1 MVILMR
7 VYMVRHGETDWNLD
21 GRVQGREDIPIN
33 NNGIKQAIDTAGAFH
48 DKNIELIITSPLIRA
63 RKTAEII
70 ADKLGGQVEVKVD
83 DGLIE
88 RDFGIR
94 SGMTIDKKKTFD
106 LFNVGED
113 GESLDEVKARV
124 IVTINHYASQYKDS
138 NLIMVSHGAAINAV
152 LSVVSGGEIGSGITR
167 LKNACISVFDAN
179 GEDIKLIDYNM
190 TADELKEKN
199 I

>member
-1 MVILMR
+1 
-7 VYMVRHGETDWNLD
+7 MVRHGETDWNLD

-138 NLIMVSHGAAINAV
+138 NLIMVSHGAAINAA

>member
-1 MVILMR
+1 MR

-33 NNGIKQAIDTAGAFH
+33 SNGIKQAIDTAGAFH

-106 LFNVGED
+106 LFDIEED
-113 GESLDEVKARV
+113 GEPLDEVKARV
-124 IVTINHYASQYKDS
+124 IATINHYASQYKDS

>member
-1 MVILMR
+1 MILMR

-94 SGMTIDKKKTFD
+94 SGMTIDKKKT
-106 LFNVGED
+106 
-113 GESLDEVKARV
+113 
-124 IVTINHYASQYKDS
+124 
-138 NLIMVSHGAAINAV
+138 
-152 LSVVSGGEIGSGITR
+152 
-167 LKNACISVFDAN
+167 
-179 GEDIKLIDYNM
+179 
-190 TADELKEKN
+190 
-199 I
+199 

>member
-33 NNGIKQAIDTAGAFH
+33 SNGIKQAIDTAGAFH